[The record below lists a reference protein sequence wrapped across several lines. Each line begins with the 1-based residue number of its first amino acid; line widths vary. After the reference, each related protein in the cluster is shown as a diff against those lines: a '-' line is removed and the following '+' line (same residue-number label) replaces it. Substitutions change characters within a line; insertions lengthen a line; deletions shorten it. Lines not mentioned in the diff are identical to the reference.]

1 MEPTGWTDTHA
12 HLADS
17 DLFSHLQSV
26 LAQAAVHGVHRV
38 ICVAVDAQS
47 LDTIDNIYRQIET
60 EDSSIPSVWS
70 SAGIHPNYAHQE
82 KPEDWEKI
90 VSRSSHPRLCALGET
105 GLDKYWDDCPME
117 VQLANF
123 QKHWKLSRET
133 GLPVI
138 VHSRECDQE
147 MLDFLEHE
155 FRHGPL
161 LGVMHSFCSSYEVA
175 CRCIDMGLYISF
187 SGMLTY
193 KKNDALRDVARRL
206 PLERLLVE
214 TDAPYLSPEP
224 KRSARYRQG
233 SRTASREIRIS
244 DGSSHHREC
253 LESFPKDALEL
264 FRQVQDC
271 VSAAFASD
279 CNVNPTVSVKV
290 SGCDLKTHSDMP
302 PVDRRAS
309 ELSIDI

>member
-12 HLADS
+12 HLADT

-38 ICVAVDAQS
+38 ICVAVDAES
-47 LDTIDNIYRQIET
+47 LDAIDNIYRQIAT
-60 EDSSIPSVWS
+60 EDSNIPSVWS

-82 KPEDWEKI
+82 KPGDWEKI
-90 VSRSSHPRLCALGET
+90 VSKTSHPRLCALGET

-147 MLDFLEHE
+147 MLDFLDRE

-224 KRSARYRQG
+224 KRSARPNVPAYVAYTGKILAQLHG
-233 SRTASREIRIS
+233 KS
-244 DGSSHHREC
+244 
-253 LESFPKDALEL
+253 ESQMAQATTENALNL
-264 FRQVQDC
+264 FQR
-271 VSAAFASD
+271 
-279 CNVNPTVSVKV
+279 
-290 SGCDLKTHSDMP
+290 M
-302 PVDRRAS
+302 R
-309 ELSIDI
+309 